1 MSEIRD
7 VEPRL
12 EAIENSLAAAAAG
25 IFHEKVPL
33 DENSPLDALSAVEH
47 GVNLMLEDIGKLR
60 ERDAERNRQLQQML
74 ELTQAQTR
82 ELEQALETIHNQ
94 QRSIAELSTPI
105 LQLWEDVLAMPIIG
119 VVDTRRSLDIMEKLL
134 TEVSERQSRYVILDI
149 TGVEVVDT
157 KTADHF
163 IKVTQ
168 AARLLGATCIVSGIR
183 PAVAQ
188 TLVEI
193 GVDMSAIETVSTM
206 KDGLRECL
214 RRMGRIRAAAGSP
227 AIA

>member
-1 MSEIRD
+1 MDEIRD
-7 VEPRL
+7 FERRL
-12 EAIENSLAAAAAG
+12 EAIENALAAAAAG
-25 IFHEKVPL
+25 AF
-33 DENSPLDALSAVEH
+33 DERIEMDLEGELDALSAVEH
-47 GVNLMLEDIGKLR
+47 GFNLMLEDVGALR
-60 ERDAERNRQLQQML
+60 AKDTERNHQLQQML

-82 ELEQALETIHNQ
+82 ELEDALETIRNQ

-105 LQLWEDVLAMPIIG
+105 LQLWDDVLAMPVIG
-119 VVDTRRSLDIMEKLL
+119 TVDTRRSIDIMEKLL
-134 TEVSERQSRYVILDI
+134 TEVSARQSRFVILDI

-188 TLVEI
+188 TLVAI

-214 RRMGRIRAAAGSP
+214 RRMGRLRSATASSREG
-227 AIA
+227 

>member
-1 MSEIRD
+1 MTEVRD
-7 VEPRL
+7 YASRL
-12 EAIENSLAAAAAG
+12 EAIENALAAAAAG
-25 IFHEKVPL
+25 IFHEKVQVDL
-33 DENSPLDALSAVEH
+33 GAGVDELCAVEH
-47 GVNLMLEDIGKLR
+47 GINLMLDDIARLR
-60 ERDAERNRQLQQML
+60 AQDAERTRQLEEML
-74 ELTQAQTR
+74 GLTQAQAR
-82 ELEQALETIHNQ
+82 KLEEALDTIRNQ
-94 QRSIAELSTPI
+94 QQSIAELSTPI

-134 TEVSERQSRYVILDI
+134 TEVSIRQSRFVILDI

-168 AARLLGATCIVSGIR
+168 AARLLGANCIVSGIR

-206 KDGLRECL
+206 KDALRECL
-214 RRMGRIRAAAGSP
+214 RRMGKIRSGVAKES
-227 AIA
+227 

>member
-1 MSEIRD
+1 MDEIRD
-7 VEPRL
+7 SARRL
-12 EAIENSLAAAAAG
+12 EAIENALAAAAAG
-25 IFHEKVPL
+25 AFDERIDMDL
-33 DENSPLDALSAVEH
+33 DGELDALSAVEH
-47 GVNLMLEDIGKLR
+47 GVNLMLEDIGALR
-60 ERDAERNRQLQQML
+60 AKDTERNRQLQMML

-82 ELEQALETIHNQ
+82 ELEEALETIRNQ

-119 VVDTRRSLDIMEKLL
+119 TVDTRRSIDIMEKLL
-134 TEVSERQSRYVILDI
+134 AEVSARQSRFVILDI

-188 TLVEI
+188 TLVAI
-193 GVDMSAIETVSTM
+193 GVDMSSIETVSTM
-206 KDGLRECL
+206 KEGLRECL
-214 RRMGRIRAAAGSP
+214 RRMGRLRSSSSASREN
-227 AIA
+227 

>member
-1 MSEIRD
+1 METFRD
-7 VEPRL
+7 FASRL
-12 EAIENSLAAAAAG
+12 EAIENTLAAAAAG
-25 IFHEKVPL
+25 IFNEKVVVDDGP
-33 DENSPLDALSAVEH
+33 DIDALSAVEH
-47 GVNLMLEDIGKLR
+47 GVNLMLDEISRLR
-60 ERDAERNRQLQQML
+60 GQDAERTRQLEEML
-74 ELTQAQTR
+74 SLTQAQAR
-82 ELEQALETIHNQ
+82 RLEEALDTIRNQ

-105 LQLWEDVLAMPIIG
+105 LQLWDDVLAMPIIG

-134 TEVSERQSRYVILDI
+134 LEVASRQSRFVILDI

-168 AARLLGATCIVSGIR
+168 AARLLGANCIVSGIR

-193 GVDMSAIETVSTM
+193 GVDMSALETVSTM
-206 KDGLRECL
+206 KDALRECL
-214 RRMGRIRAAAGSP
+214 RRMGRIRAASAP
-227 AIA
+227 RDR